1 MTIRNEKHVM
11 EDDSVNIINSFLLP
25 WIVYDLRVSDYAID
39 LYVRIAEINKPV
51 SSDSFHIQLK
61 STKEINLK
69 DNKISLNN
77 FPTKTLLTFETS
89 YEPTYIALCDLISK
103 KLYWVNV
110 HDEISRLNNT
120 NPAWKKQNTNTIY
133 FNLPQAEFTKSKLK
147 EDVLRIRKKL
157 IIKHSIKLKEDEC
170 FEKLYNQMEI
180 ESIQENIFSGKIN
193 LKDEKTKTL
202 FIADLNFFKIF
213 NVEFDDVSK
222 RIKEIIIT
230 ITLYEKIIRKKL
242 VPSNINTGLIF
253 MRLSDLFFMLSEIKD
268 FELNINKSIDSN
280 KKALK
285 YYNKKEDFLQN
296 FIIHHNL
303 GLAYKLLYD
312 HDPRD
317 DYLLNQITALNK
329 VLNLAEEKEI
339 TPILG
344 QINLSIA
351 NLYRKLTDKKIH
363 LIKNQSNIIKQ
374 FKSSIS
380 HFEKALEYSQYSEDS
395 KEYALIYFSIG
406 ILYVMS
412 AELESPHN
420 NLKSS
425 LKYLKK
431 GYNIILKVGNSEE
444 ISDYKTKLA
453 VVYRALYDYEK
464 NKNCLKKSIDYLNQ
478 ALEFWNLEDFPWD
491 YATALKNLAMDYVVL
506 GTIENIKENI
516 LKAKEALE
524 KVLIVFSKEIYPERY
539 ASTQLTYYEVY
550 ITLYENNIDIED
562 NLNRALDSLNECLK
576 VFTKDFYPY
585 DYATVNLNLG
595 ATYMYLFE
603 HSNDK
608 KYIEKSIDSL
618 KEAIELFTLKVYP
631 EDYAKSQNN
640 IGQSYLAL
648 SKYCDKETNLKKVL
662 NSFRESLKV
671 RSLDSHPFLYAQINK
686 FLGIVYYNLNK
697 IDKKVEYL
705 EEGIKAYNNALK
717 KLTLKDYPQE
727 YAEIY
732 FNLGGYYKKLAE
744 FKDKIPNLKKAI
756 LYFKESLKVI
766 KFESDSFK
774 YEITNNY
781 IGSICFDLIEIEEKE
796 EFIKE
801 GLIAYTNILK
811 NLSKT
816 DNPHNYAA
824 MKCNLGNL
832 YTRLAKKGNR
842 ETNLKQSIDAFD
854 EAIEI
859 YYILKSYEQ
868 LKNAIANLSEI
879 LYFYGFL
886 TEEKTI
892 CIEAINYYKKIQKS
906 IEPLTNV
913 ELNLEL
919 INCLGIMYRRL
930 SKFEDKIE
938 NIEISIKYY
947 KEALKIVEKGSE
959 DHGLILNN
967 LGLAYQ
973 ELSDDIDTRGNL
985 IKSLSTYNES
995 LEYLTKKN
1003 LETIKIIRKNI
1014 HKINLKLKEF
1024 NK

>member
-11 EDDSVNIINSFLLP
+11 EDESVNIINSFLLP

-61 STKEINLK
+61 STKEKKLK
-69 DNKISLNN
+69 DNKITLNN

-89 YEPTYIALCDLISK
+89 YEPAYIVLCDLSSK
-103 KLYWVNV
+103 ELYWVNV
-110 HDEISRLNNT
+110 HDEINRLNNA

-133 FNLPQAEFTKSKLK
+133 FNLPQAVFTKSKLK
-147 EDVLRIRKKL
+147 EDALRIRKKL
-157 IIKHSIKLKEDEC
+157 IIKYSIKLKEDES
-170 FEKLYNQMEI
+170 FEKIYSQMEI
-180 ESIQENIFSGKIN
+180 ESIQEDIFSGKIK
-193 LKDEKTKTL
+193 LKDEKAKKL
-202 FIADLNFFKIF
+202 FIAELNFVKIF

-230 ITLYEKIIRKKL
+230 ITFYEKIIRKKL
-242 VPSNINTGLIF
+242 IPSSINTGLIF
-253 MRLSDLFFMLSEIKD
+253 MRLSDLFFMLSGIKD
-268 FELNINKSIDSN
+268 FKLNINKSIDSN

-296 FIIHHNL
+296 FIIYHNL
-303 GLAYKLLYD
+303 GLAYKLLYES
-312 HDPRD
+312 DPRD
-317 DYLLNQITALNK
+317 DYLLYQITALNSNLK
-329 VLNLAEEKEI
+329 LAEEKGI
-339 TPILG
+339 APILG
-344 QINLSIA
+344 QLNLSIA
-351 NLYRKLTDKKIH
+351 NLYLKLTDKKIH
-363 LIKNQSNIIKQ
+363 LIKNQSKMINQIR
-374 FKSSIS
+374 SSIS

-395 KEYALIYFSIG
+395 KEYALICYSIG
-406 ILYVMS
+406 NLYTMN
-412 AELESPHN
+412 AELESPYN

-425 LKYLKK
+425 FKYLTK
-431 GYNIILKVGNSEE
+431 GYDIILKVGDSEE

-453 VVYRALYDYEK
+453 VVYRGLYDYEN

-491 YATALKNLAMDYVVL
+491 YATALKNLAMDYIIL
-506 GTIENIKENI
+506 GTIENTKENI

-539 ASTQLTYYEVY
+539 ASTQLTYYEAY

-562 NLNRALDSLNECLK
+562 NLNRALESLNECLQVYSK
-576 VFTKDFYPY
+576 EFYPY
-585 DYATVNLNLG
+585 GFATVKLNLG
-595 ATYMYLFE
+595 ATYMYLYQ
-603 HSNDK
+603 HSNNK
-608 KYIEKSIDSL
+608 KYIEESINSL
-618 KEAIELFTLKVYP
+618 KEAIEFFILKVYP

-648 SKYCDKETNLKKVL
+648 SKHNDEEINLKKAL
-662 NSFRESLKV
+662 NSFRESLNV
-671 RSLDSHPFLYAQINK
+671 RSLKSHPFLYAQLNK
-686 FLGIVYYNLNK
+686 WLGIVYYKLNN
-697 IDKKVEYL
+697 IDEKVEFL

-717 KLTLKDYPQE
+717 KFTLKDYPE
-727 YAEIY
+727 DYAEIY

-756 LYFKESLKVI
+756 HYFKESLKVI
-766 KFESDSFK
+766 TFESDSFK

-781 IGSICFDLIEIEEKE
+781 IGNICFDLIEIEEKE

-801 GLIAYTNILK
+801 GLIAYPNILK

-859 YYILKSYEQ
+859 YYTLKSYEQ
-868 LKNAIANLSEI
+868 LKNAIANLSES

-886 TEEKTI
+886 TEDKTI
-892 CIEAINYYKKIQKS
+892 CVEAINYYKKIQKS

-913 ELNLEL
+913 ELNLGL
-919 INCLGIMYRRL
+919 INCLGIMYRKL
-930 SKFEDKIE
+930 SKFGEKIE
-938 NIEISIKYY
+938 NIKISIKYY
-947 KEALKIVEKGSE
+947 KKALKIVEKGSE
-959 DHGLILNN
+959 DHGITLNN

-973 ELSDDIDTRGNL
+973 ELSDDIDTKENL

-1003 LETIKIIRKNI
+1003 SETIKIVKKNI
-1014 HKINLKLKEF
+1014 KKINLKLKEF
-1024 NK
+1024 NN